1 MINAYQLLWAKQ
13 SDLVR
18 VRKEVESLRIVA
30 TLLSETDEMEA
41 LERDVDGHTVVQLD
55 GSDHDENADHDE
67 SFFDHTALPVQLK
80 KQNSRESSRK
90 ARMFRNWLG
99 RSAGEWTQRLWPTTS
114 SDDSSCVGVN
124 K

>member
-41 LERDVDGHTVVQLD
+41 LERDVDGRTVVQLD
-55 GSDHDENADHDE
+55 GSDHVENADHDE

-90 ARMFRNWLG
+90 ARMFRN
-99 RSAGEWTQRLWPTTS
+99 
-114 SDDSSCVGVN
+114 
-124 K
+124 